1 MFIFPPRLEEWRAA
15 RTPHCPSLSKTEE
28 WTECEREKEDLMEH
42 EGDERQ
48 MRGGLNEADDKR
60 DGGRERAEVV

>member
-1 MFIFPPRLEEWRAA
+1 
-15 RTPHCPSLSKTEE
+15 
-28 WTECEREKEDLMEH
+28 MEH

-60 DGGRERAEVV
+60 DGGRESGSGLKEGNGGWRDE